1 MKLLIISLNKNLYSV
16 KRLAQEATPF
26 FSQIDKAH
34 WRDLCFS
41 FGQKGLEIK
50 IAQQNLKDYT
60 HLITRIAKKYYLQ
73 RYLLVKQAKNLGLRV
88 LNQEII
94 INMPRYNKFFQYSLL
109 AQAKIPLIPSF
120 QVLNKKMLKEQ
131 NLSYPLIVKKIV
143 GEQGKQVH
151 KADDYL
157 QAINLLNKYSYR
169 RCLIQNFAE
178 IGEDIR
184 LYVVGNQVI
193 TAYKRKAVKSFKT
206 VPEGEK
212 EIYSPTPPE
221 KKLALKAARAL
232 KGECVGVD
240 LIYFQ
245 NRPYILEV
253 NIDAGFK
260 TLEQLSSVNIAK
272 SIIAQLIKT
281 KN

>member
-16 KRLAQEATPF
+16 KRLAQEAKPL

-34 WRDLCFS
+34 WRNLSFS
-41 FGQKGLEIK
+41 FTQKGLKVK
-50 IAQQNLKDYT
+50 INHDDLKNYT

-73 RYLLVKQAKNLGLRV
+73 RYLLVKQAKNLGLKV

-94 INMPRYNKFFQYSLL
+94 INMPRYNKFFQYTLL

-120 QVLNKKMLKEQ
+120 QVLNKKSLKEQ
-131 NLSYPLIVKKIV
+131 NLSYPLIVKKIT

-151 KADDYL
+151 KADDYT
-157 QAINLLNKYSYR
+157 QAVNLLNKNSFR

-184 LYVVGNQVI
+184 LYIVGNQVVS
-193 TAYKRKAVKSFKT
+193 AYKRRAIKSFKT
-206 VPEGEK
+206 VPKGEK
-212 EIYSPTPPE
+212 EIYTPSPQE
-221 KKLALKAARAL
+221 KKLALRAASAL

-240 LIYFQ
+240 LIYYQ
-245 NRPYILEV
+245 NKPYILEV

-272 SIIAQLIKT
+272 EIISQLIK
-281 KN
+281 